1 MRYNRLVV
9 PIAFVKDLVPSRSRL
24 AGKRSG
30 TPPPGPRFSLIGSR
44 LCVDYLN
51 TLGASGSAVDRL
63 LGWGELVDFFASTGI
78 IPRSQS
84 LQLLELEHVA
94 PGDIAAVF
102 DNAIELRQGIRKCL
116 EALAAGH
123 APGAEAV
130 APINH
135 ILRCTEGYDQL
146 IQASGPGGGA
156 GWRIE
161 FVMRER
167 RLEWLLA
174 AIARSAAELIAEG
187 PQAPIRKCGNPDCLL
202 YFYDASRTG
211 RRRWCSMAVCG
222 NRSKVAAHAR
232 RARKAVL
239 QGTN

>member
-1 MRYNRLVV
+1 MTPAPRTARRGEHG
-9 PIAFVKDLVPSRSRL
+9 SRH
-24 AGKRSG
+24 
-30 TPPPGPRFSLIGSR
+30 GPRFSLIGSR

-51 TLGASGSAVDRL
+51 TLGAPGSAGDRL
-63 LGWGELVDFFASTGI
+63 IGWGDLIEFFASTGI
-78 IPRSQS
+78 IPPSQRA
-84 LQLLELEHVA
+84 QLLELEQVA
-94 PGDIAAVF
+94 PETVAAAF
-102 DNAIELRQGIRKCL
+102 DAAIELRQEIRKCL
-116 EALAAGH
+116 EALAAGQ

-130 APINH
+130 AAINR

-146 IQASGPGGGA
+146 VESSGPCGEA
-156 GWRIE
+156 AWRIE

-174 AIARSAAELIAEG
+174 AIARSAAELIVEG
-187 PQAPIRKCGNPDCLL
+187 PWAPIRKCCNPDCVL

-232 RARKAVL
+232 RARRAGR